1 MRSIRRRL
9 LIPLVGLYAV
19 GWLATAVY
27 AYHQTKHEVR
37 ELFDEELILIGNTLH
52 ALIKHEIL
60 ENEQP
65 LLPLEYHPHLTE
77 MQHTIAF
84 QIVRDGKVISSSGE
98 LSHDLNPPPGLATI
112 TASGTQWRVF
122 TMLDKKA
129 DLRIHILEPLR
140 IRHELSDSITFSLV
154 MPLLIVM
161 PGLLLLSWLI
171 IGDALRPLRRVSR
184 MVETRSP
191 QDLSP
196 IDSHDVPGEIQT
208 LTNAIN
214 RLLARL
220 DNALARE
227 RRFTA
232 DAAHE
237 LRTPI
242 AALKAQAGVASRAR
256 NANERRNA
264 LQQIEMGVDRSSR
277 LIEQML
283 TLARLEPES
292 NESLKMRPLRLCP
305 LIKSCIA
312 ALYPAALE
320 KGIDLGLQ
328 HCGCHQTR
336 LLGNEM
342 ALNILLCNIIGNAI
356 RYTPANGR
364 IDIRAELGEDRIIL
378 EVADNGPGIPAA
390 QRQRVLERFYR
401 AEEHRAI
408 QGSGLGLSI
417 VARIADLHRAR
428 IALSDTSPEGGLT
441 FRVLFSPYPA
451 DRDKQEDNHQTV
463 TPEISPP
470 QGGEQK
476 KARPGRGRPESA
488 IRRG

>member
-1 MRSIRRRL
+1 MQSIRRRL
-9 LIPLVGLYAV
+9 LMPLVGLYAV
-19 GWLATAVY
+19 GWLATAIY
-27 AYHQTKHEVR
+27 AYYQTQHEVR
-37 ELFDEELILIGNTLH
+37 ELFDEELVLIGNTLH
-52 ALIKHEIL
+52 SLIKHEIL

-65 LLPLEYHPHLTE
+65 LLPLEYQPRLTE
-77 MQHTIAF
+77 TQHAIAF
-84 QIVRDGKVISSSGE
+84 QIVRDGKVISSSSE
-98 LSHDLNPPPGLATI
+98 LRHDLNPPPGLATI
-112 TASGTQWRVF
+112 IANGSQWRVF
-122 TMLDKKA
+122 TMVDDEA

-140 IRHELSDSITFSLV
+140 IRHELSDSITLSLV

-184 MVETRSP
+184 IVETRSP
-191 QDLSP
+191 LDLSP
-196 IDSHDVPGEIQT
+196 IDAHDVPGEIQT

-214 RLLARL
+214 RLLTRL
-220 DNALARE
+220 DGALARE

-256 NANERRNA
+256 NADERRNA
-264 LQQIEMGVDRSSR
+264 LQQIEMGVDRGSR

-292 NESLKMRPLRLCP
+292 SESLEMQPVRLCP
-305 LIKSCIA
+305 LIESCIA

-320 KGIDLGLQ
+320 KDIDLGLQ
-328 HCGCHQTR
+328 RCGCRQTR
-336 LLGNEM
+336 LPGNEM
-342 ALNILLCNIIGNAI
+342 AINILLCNIIGNAI
-356 RYTPANGR
+356 RYTPASGR
-364 IDIRAELGEDRIIL
+364 IDIRTELAEKHVIL
-378 EVADNGPGIPAA
+378 EVADNGPGIPAE

-428 IALSDTSPEGGLT
+428 IELSDTSPEGGLT
-441 FRVLFSPYPA
+441 FRVLFPRYPDDGNSLA
-451 DRDKQEDNHQTV
+451 DSNPT
-463 TPEISPP
+463 
-470 QGGEQK
+470 
-476 KARPGRGRPESA
+476 
-488 IRRG
+488 